1 MLSRDKYFIGLAEKG
16 KREDGRKTDEFRKI
30 EIQTGVVEKAEGSA
44 LVKLGSTQILAG
56 IKMDVREP
64 FSDSPNEGVLMA
76 GAELSPIA
84 SPLFESGPPSVE
96 SIELSRIVDRGIREA
111 HAIDFEKLCI
121 VEGEKVWV
129 VSVDIHVLDNGGN
142 MMDAAGLAAIAALL
156 DAKMPKYENDKVIS
170 TEKKGKL
177 PVTCK
182 PIAVTHIKIGNNLI
196 VDPLIEEESVADAKL
211 TVTTKD
217 DGNITSLQKSG
228 SKGLTLKE
236 IEEIFDRSIKNG
248 KEIRKLLK

>member
-16 KREDGRKTDEFRKI
+16 KREDGRKLEEFRGI
-30 EIQTGVVEKAEGSA
+30 EIHTGVIEKAEGSA
-44 LVKLGSTQILAG
+44 LVKLGSTQILVG
-56 IKMDVREP
+56 IKMDVKEP
-64 FSDSPNEGVLMA
+64 FSDTPNEGVLMA

-84 SPLFESGPPSVE
+84 SPLFEAGPPSEE
-96 SIELSRIVDRGIREA
+96 SIELARVVDRGIRES
-111 HAIDFEKLCI
+111 HAIDLEKLCI
-121 VEGEKVWV
+121 TKGEKVWV

-142 MMDAAGLAAIAALL
+142 MLDAAALASIAALL
-156 DAKMPKYENDKVIS
+156 DTKMPKYEDEKVIS

-182 PIAVTHIKIGNNLI
+182 PVAVTHIRIGNNLF
-196 VDPLIEEESVADAKL
+196 VDPLIEEESAADARL

-217 DGNITSLQKSG
+217 DGNISSLQKTG
-228 SKGLTLKE
+228 SKGLSLKE
-236 IEEIFDRSIKNG
+236 IEEIFDRAIKNG

>member
-16 KREDGRKTDEFRKI
+16 TRDDGRKLDEFRKV

-56 IKMDVREP
+56 IKMDVKAP
-64 FSDSPNEGVLMA
+64 FADTPDEGVLMA
-76 GAELSPIA
+76 GAEFSPIA
-84 SPLFESGPPSVE
+84 SPLFESGPPSIQA
-96 SIELSRIVDRGIREA
+96 IELARVVDRGIRES
-111 HAIDFEKLCI
+111 HAIDLEKLCI
-121 VEGEKVWV
+121 TKGEKVWIV
-129 VSVDIHVLDNGGN
+129 NVDIHVLNNGGN
-142 MMDAAGLAAIAALL
+142 MIDAAGLAAIAALL
-156 DAKMPKYENDKVIS
+156 DTKMPKYENDKVIS

-182 PIAVTHIKIGNNLI
+182 PVAVTHIKIGNNLF
-196 VDPLIEEESVADAKL
+196 VDPLVEEDSVSDSKL

-217 DGNITSLQKSG
+217 DGNISSLQKSG

-236 IEEIFDRSIKNG
+236 IEEMFDRSIKNG
-248 KEIRKLLK
+248 KELRKLLK

>member
-16 KREDGRKTDEFRKI
+16 KRDDGRKLDEFRKV

-56 IKMDVREP
+56 VKMDVKEP
-64 FSDSPNEGVLMA
+64 FADTPNEGVLMA
-76 GAELSPIA
+76 GAEFSPIA
-84 SPLFESGPPSVE
+84 SPLFESGPPSIQ
-96 SIELSRIVDRGIREA
+96 SIELARVVDRGIRES
-111 HAIDFEKLCI
+111 HAIDLEKLCI
-121 VEGEKVWV
+121 AEGEKVWV

-142 MMDAAGLAAIAALL
+142 MTDAAGLAAIAALL
-156 DAKMPKYENDKVIS
+156 DTKMPKYEDEKVIS
-170 TEKKGKL
+170 TERKGKL

-182 PIAVTHIKIGNNLI
+182 PVAVTHIKVGNNLF
-196 VDPLIEEESVADAKL
+196 VDPLVEEENVADSKL

-217 DGNITSLQKSG
+217 DGNISSLQKSG

-236 IEEIFDRSIKNG
+236 IEEILDRAIKNG
-248 KEIRKLLK
+248 KELRKHLK